1 MLQPTFELLKTQ
13 PKQSFLENSIKYHY
27 PPLLFEGVKQS
38 LAQVASHYPK
48 PADSLVIKRQA
59 EGLRKAPPDG
69 NYSKPHGKCA
79 QRALGSFSECCFPHL
94 QNGFSNNSYH
104 IEYGEVWIGDVKAS
118 HKYKGQMLIVVISV
132 L

>member
-1 MLQPTFELLKTQ
+1 M
-13 PKQSFLENSIKYHY
+13 
-27 PPLLFEGVKQS
+27 
-38 LAQVASHYPK
+38 ASHYPK

-59 EGLRKAPPDG
+59 EGLRKAPPDW
-69 NYSKPHGKCA
+69 NYSKPDGTCA
-79 QRALGSFSECCFPHL
+79 QRALDSFSECCFPHL

-104 IEYGEVWIGDVKAS
+104 IEYGERDVKAL